1 MSYEPTNPKL
11 IATAIGMGLI
21 NRILI
26 EATDRIN
33 RTDVTQTLVSV
44 HEHAALAGG
53 SLLLLAERLGCEG
66 EVRQLLAEGQ
76 ARIVGYQA
84 SAGLEGRA

>member
-1 MSYEPTNPKL
+1 MTYEPTNPEL
-11 IATAIGMGLI
+11 IATAIGMSLI
-21 NRILI
+21 NRTLI
-26 EATDRIN
+26 EATDRTN

-53 SLLLLAERLGCEG
+53 SLLLLAERLGCDA
-66 EVRQLLAEGQ
+66 EVRQLVAEGQ
-76 ARIVGYQA
+76 ARIAGYQA